1 MKTIEQ
7 LQQEKRNLMNEV
19 KPLIAKKKKLY
30 SNMDIESAMSN
41 EEKQLS
47 KQISSIFSDINTLQR
62 EINKLKAEL

>member
-19 KPLIAKKKKLY
+19 KLLIAKNKKLY
-30 SNMDIESAMSN
+30 SNMDIESAMS
-41 EEKQLS
+41 EHEKDLTKTIAS
-47 KQISSIFSDINTLQR
+47 IHSNIFSIQR